1 MNGHPHGWKEVY
13 TEDDWSDANS
23 PTIQPYPLS
32 KTLAERA
39 AWDFVAQDRS
49 GMELAVV
56 CPGLILGPILDHDV
70 GTSAEVIRMF
80 MTGAFPAVPRT
91 GGTMV
96 DVRDVAAMHV
106 AALESPHAAGQR
118 FVCAAE
124 SLWLREISA
133 ILAKHFPQFRR
144 KLPTRELPHFVVR
157 LIALFDPTLRAL
169 VPDLGEIKKAS
180 NEKAKRLLGFRFRSA
195 EEAIVAMAQS
205 LIDLGLVTP
214 PKK

>member
-1 MNGHPHGWKEVY
+1 M
-13 TEDDWSDANS
+13 
-23 PTIQPYPLS
+23 
-32 KTLAERA
+32 
-39 AWDFVAQDRS
+39 
-49 GMELAVV
+49 
-56 CPGLILGPILDHDV
+56 
-70 GTSAEVIRMF
+70 
-80 MTGAFPAVPRT
+80 
-91 GGTMV
+91 MV